1 MGRPKLGKQRAIIVK
16 FCSYQSKIKV
26 MKCKKYL
33 KGISIYINEDLTFY
47 NKELFMP
54 SVSMNDL
61 KLFIILMYNYFITS
75 HTHIIGLSGA
85 SPELCLLGG
94 VLNRTL

>member
-33 KGISIYINEDLTFY
+33 KGISIYVNEDLTFY

-61 KLFIILMYNYFITS
+61 KLCIIHEDITS